1 MKVGLLVIDPQNDFC
16 DPKGALYVNGA
27 EMDMIR
33 LGSFISKNFM
43 NLNDIQV
50 TLDSHHRIHV
60 AHGISWLDQK
70 NNNPAPFTLISADDI
85 KNGKYRARNP
95 QFQSRYLSY
104 VETLETNQRY
114 VLCIWPEH
122 CLIGTPG
129 AAIFPDVWNGIH
141 AWEGRYAIAGKVTKG
156 SNIFTE
162 HYSAV
167 KADVEDHA
175 DPLTKMNMDLVK
187 VLQENDEI
195 LLSGEALSHCLA
207 STVKDIADVFSDA
220 DIKKM
225 VLLEDTASS
234 VTGFESLGSQFI
246 SDMVNRGMRVSTTQT
261 YKFQ

>member
-1 MKVGLLVIDPQNDFC
+1 MKTGLLIIDPQNDFC
-16 DPKGALYVNGA
+16 DPKGSLYVAGA

-33 LGSFISKNFM
+33 LGAFISKNFM

-70 NNNPAPFTLISADDI
+70 NQSPAPFTIITAQDVRD
-85 KNGKYRARNP
+85 GKYRARNP

-104 VETLETNQRY
+104 VEALEKNNRY
-114 VLCIWPEH
+114 ILCIWPEH

-129 AAIFPDVWNGIH
+129 AAIFKDVWEGIY

-156 SNIFTE
+156 SNLFTE

-175 DPLTKMNMDLVK
+175 DPLTKMNMDLVNI
-187 VLQENDEI
+187 LQDNDEI
-195 LLSGEALSHCLA
+195 LISGEALSHCLA
-207 STVKDIADVFSDA
+207 STVQDIANVFSDA
-220 DIKKM
+220 DIKKL
-225 VLLEDTASS
+225 VLLEDTCSS
-234 VTGFESLGSQFI
+234 VTGFENLGTAFI
-246 SDMVNRGMRVSTTQT
+246 NNMVNRGMRVTTTQS